1 MYTVCVEYTPLN
13 MAVQTLPFSTLI
25 AVDRQSAIPIFRQV
39 ANSLVE
45 LIKNGKLKPGYQLP
59 ASRDMASMLTLNRTT
74 VVAAYE
80 ELQAQGW
87 LEAIKRKGNFV
98 AQQLPVMSPKSF
110 DIGTSAKFQSKD
122 QDIFYRQVAIR
133 KPITRQLK
141 PYQLMINDGY
151 PDARIAPVDLIVDRY
166 KFLSRKTNVHD
177 RLLADGSKGSIS
189 LRTELALFLS
199 KTRALDITPEQVLI
213 THGAQLAIAVA
224 ASMIL
229 QPGSTVVVGDL
240 NYVLADR
247 LFEQLGAKLIK
258 VKVDQ
263 DGIDVDAIENICKQS
278 TPSLLYIIPHHH
290 HPTTVTLSAE
300 RRVKLLDI
308 IRRYRL
314 PVIEDD
320 YDYDFHYASAPILP
334 LASAEHDGYVL
345 YIGSISKT
353 LAPTIRLGYLIGSE
367 DFIWQAS
374 KLKQVLD
381 IRGDVLFEE
390 SVAHL
395 FNIGEMQRHLRRSVK
410 LYKRRRDEFCELL
423 NSSLGDIANFSTPNG
438 GMAVW
443 TLFNPEYSIPQL
455 SERLATQGIY
465 MNDGSIYKYKHD
477 VNGIR
482 FGFASLNMSEMQ
494 SFANALKRS
503 R

>member
-1 MYTVCVEYTPLN
+1 MGTISTKGLS
-13 MAVQTLPFSTLI
+13 MTVQTLPFSTLI
-25 AVDRQSAIPIFRQV
+25 LIDRQSTIPIFRQL
-39 ANSLVE
+39 ANGLID
-45 LIKNGKLKPGYQLP
+45 LIKNGKIKPGYQLP
-59 ASRDMASMLTLNRTT
+59 ASRDMASMLKLNRTT

-80 ELQAQGW
+80 ELQDQGW
-87 LEAIKRKGNFV
+87 LEVIKRKGNFV
-98 AQQLPVMSPKSF
+98 SRQLPVTNPK
-110 DIGTSAKFQSKD
+110 
-122 QDIFYRQVAIR
+122 IFGDVASNKYPIR
-133 KPITRQLK
+133 DANNFYKQIAVSRPATRQLK

-151 PDARIAPVDLIVDRY
+151 PDARIAPLELIIDRY
-166 KFLSRKTNVHD
+166 KFLSKRTSLHAK
-177 RLLADGSKGSIS
+177 LLVSSISGSNS

-199 KTRALDITPEQVLI
+199 KTRALDISPEHVLV
-213 THGAQLAIAVA
+213 THGAQLAIFIA

-229 QPGSTVVVGDL
+229 QPGSTVIVGDL

-258 VKVDQ
+258 VKVDK

-278 TPSLLYIIPHHH
+278 KPSLLYIIPHHH

-300 RRVKLLDI
+300 RRIKLLDI
-308 IRRYRL
+308 IRRYHL

-320 YDYDFHYASAPILP
+320 YDYDFHYENSPILP
-334 LASAEHDGYVL
+334 LASAEHNGYVL

-353 LAPTIRLGYLIGSE
+353 LAPTIRLGYLIGGE

-374 KLKQVLD
+374 KLKQLLE

-395 FNIGEMQRHLRRSVK
+395 FNTGEMQRHLRRSVK
-410 LYKRRRDEFCELL
+410 LYRKRRDEFCDLL
-423 NSSLGDIANFSTPNG
+423 NSSLGNIATFTSPHG

-443 TLFNPEYSIPQL
+443 TVFDPEYSIPHL
-455 SERLATQGIY
+455 SERLAAKGIF
-465 MNDGSIYKYKHD
+465 MNEGSIYKYKND
-477 VNGIR
+477 VNGMR
-482 FGFASLNMSEMQ
+482 LGFASLNASEMQ
-494 SFANALKRS
+494 TFAQALKAS

>member
-1 MYTVCVEYTPLN
+1 MT
-13 MAVQTLPFSTLI
+13 AQTLPFSTLI
-25 AVDRQSAIPIFRQV
+25 PIDRQSSIPIFRQL
-39 ANSLVE
+39 ADGLID
-45 LIKNGKLKPGYQLP
+45 LIKKGKIKPGYQLP
-59 ASRDMASMLTLNRTT
+59 PSRDMASMLKLNRTT

-80 ELQAQGW
+80 ELQTQGW
-87 LEAIKRKGNFV
+87 FEVVERKGNFV
-98 AQQLPVMSPKSF
+98 SRHLPVTNPKPF
-110 DIGTSAKFQSKD
+110 ETETSNKIIAQD
-122 QDIFYRQVAIR
+122 QNNFYKQVAVR
-133 KPITRQLK
+133 QSATRQLE

-151 PDARIAPVDLIVDRY
+151 PDARIAPLDLILDRY
-166 KFLSRKTNVHD
+166 RFLSKRTKLHPK
-177 RLLADGSKGSIS
+177 LLTGSASGSTS

-199 KTRALDITPEQVLI
+199 RTRALDITPEQVLV
-213 THGAQLAIAVA
+213 THGAQLAITIA

-229 QPGSTVVVGDL
+229 QPGSTVIVGDL

-278 TPSLLYIIPHHH
+278 RPGLLYIIPHHH

-300 RRVKLLDI
+300 RRVKLLNI
-308 IRRYRL
+308 IQRYRL

-320 YDYDFHYASAPILP
+320 YDYDFHYENAPILP
-334 LASAEHDGYVL
+334 LASAEHNGYVL

-353 LAPTIRLGYLIGSE
+353 LAPTIRLGYLIGGD

-374 KLKQVLD
+374 KLKQLLD

-395 FNIGEMQRHLRRSVK
+395 FSSGEMQRHLRRSVK
-410 LYKRRRDEFCELL
+410 LYRKRRDEFCKLL
-423 NSSLGDIANFSTPNG
+423 NASLGDIASFTTPKG

-443 TLFNPEYSIPQL
+443 TVFDSGYSIPHL
-455 SERLATQGIY
+455 SERLAVKGIY
-465 MNDGSIYKYKHD
+465 LNDGSLYKYKND

-482 FGFASLNMSEMQ
+482 LGFASLNENEMQ
-494 SFANALKRS
+494 TFAEALKAS

>member
-1 MYTVCVEYTPLN
+1 

-25 AVDRQSAIPIFRQV
+25 AVDRQSPVPIFRQV
-39 ANSLVE
+39 ANSLIE
-45 LIKNGKLKPGYQLP
+45 LIKNGKIKAGYQLP
-59 ASRDMASMLTLNRTT
+59 ASRDMATMLNLNRTT

-80 ELQAQGW
+80 ELQAEGW
-87 LEAIKRKGNFV
+87 LEVIKRKGNFV
-98 AQQLPVMSPKSF
+98 SQQLPVTSPRLFEVS
-110 DIGTSAKFQSKD
+110 TPEKFLSKD
-122 QDIFYRQVAIR
+122 QKTFYRPVAVR
-133 KPITRQLK
+133 LPKKRQLK
-141 PYQLMINDGY
+141 PHQLMINDGY
-151 PDARIAPVDLIVDRY
+151 PDARIAPLDLITDRY
-166 KFLSRKTNVHD
+166 KFLSGRPNVYNK
-177 RLLADGSKGSIS
+177 LLTDGPKGSIS

-199 KTRALDITPEQVLI
+199 KTRALHIDPEQVLI
-213 THGAQLAIAVA
+213 THGAQLAIFVA

-229 QPGSTVVVGDL
+229 QPGSTVIVGDL

-290 HPTTVTLSAE
+290 HPTTVTLSGE

-320 YDYDFHYASAPILP
+320 YDYDFHYGNAPILP
-334 LASAEHDGYVL
+334 LASAAHDGYVL

-353 LAPTIRLGYLIGSE
+353 LAPTIRLGYLIGGD

-381 IRGDVLFEE
+381 IRGDVFFEE

-395 FNIGEMQRHLRRSVK
+395 FSSGEMQRHLRRSVK
-410 LYKRRRDEFCELL
+410 LYKKRRDEFCELL
-423 NSSLGDIANFSTPNG
+423 NSSLGDIANFRVPNG

-443 TLFNPEYSIPQL
+443 TLFDPEYSIPQL
-455 SERLATQGIY
+455 SERLATKGIY
-465 MNDGSIYKYKHD
+465 MNDGSIYKYKND

-482 FGFASLNMSEMQ
+482 FGFASLNSNEMQ
-494 SFANALKRS
+494 FFSHALKGS

>member
-1 MYTVCVEYTPLN
+1 

-25 AVDRQSAIPIFRQV
+25 AVDRQSPVPIFRQV
-39 ANSLVE
+39 ANSLIE
-45 LIKNGKLKPGYQLP
+45 LIKNGKIKAGYQLP
-59 ASRDMASMLTLNRTT
+59 ASRDMATMLNLNRTT
-74 VVAAYE
+74 VVAAYG
-80 ELQAQGW
+80 ELQAEGW
-87 LEAIKRKGNFV
+87 LEVIKRKGNFV
-98 AQQLPVMSPKSF
+98 SQQLPVTSPRLFEVS
-110 DIGTSAKFQSKD
+110 TPEKFLSQD
-122 QDIFYRQVAIR
+122 QKTFYR
-133 KPITRQLK
+133 PIAVRQPIKRQLK
-141 PYQLMINDGY
+141 PHQLMINDGY
-151 PDARIAPVDLIVDRY
+151 PDARIARLDLITDRY
-166 KFLSRKTNVHD
+166 KFLSGRPNVHNK
-177 RLLADGSKGSIS
+177 LLADGPKGSIS

-199 KTRALDITPEQVLI
+199 KTRALHIAPEQVLI
-213 THGAQLAIAVA
+213 THGAQLAIFVA

-229 QPGSTVVVGDL
+229 QPGSTVIVGDL

-258 VKVDQ
+258 VKVDH

-290 HPTTVTLSAE
+290 HPTTVTLSGE

-320 YDYDFHYASAPILP
+320 YDYDFHYGNAPILP
-334 LASAEHDGYVL
+334 LASAEHDGYIL

-353 LAPTIRLGYLIGSE
+353 LAPTIRLGYLIGGD

-395 FNIGEMQRHLRRSVK
+395 FSSGEMQRHLRRSVK
-410 LYKRRRDEFCELL
+410 LYKKRRDEFCELL
-423 NSSLGDIANFSTPNG
+423 NSSLGDIANFRVPNG

-443 TLFNPEYSIPQL
+443 TLFDPEYSIPQL
-455 SERLATQGIY
+455 SERLATKGIY
-465 MNDGSIYKYKHD
+465 MNDGSIYKYKND

-482 FGFASLNMSEMQ
+482 FGFASLNSNEMQ
-494 SFANALKRS
+494 FFLHALKGS

>member
-1 MYTVCVEYTPLN
+1 

-25 AVDRQSAIPIFRQV
+25 AVDRQSTIPIFRQV
-39 ANSLVE
+39 ANSLIE
-45 LIKNGKLKPGYQLP
+45 LIKNGKIKPGYQLP
-59 ASRDMASMLTLNRTT
+59 ASRDMASVLKLNRTT

-87 LEAIKRKGNFV
+87 LEVIKRKGNFV
-98 AQQLPVMSPKSF
+98 AQQLPVTSPRSF
-110 DIGTSAKFQSKD
+110 EASTSKKLLSQE
-122 QDIFYRQVAIR
+122 QGLFYRQIAVR
-133 KPITRQLK
+133 QPITRQLK

-151 PDARIAPVDLIVDRY
+151 PDARIAPLDLIVDRY
-166 KFLSRKTNVHD
+166 KFLSGRTNVHNK
-177 RLLADGSKGSIS
+177 LLADGPNGSIS

-199 KTRALDITPEQVLI
+199 KTRALDITPEQVLV
-213 THGAQLAIAVA
+213 THGAQLAISVA

-229 QPGSTVVVGDL
+229 QPGSTVIVGDL
-240 NYVLADR
+240 NYALADR

-258 VKVDQ
+258 VKVDD

-290 HPTTVTLSAE
+290 HPTTVTLRAE

-320 YDYDFHYASAPILP
+320 YDYDFHYENAPILP
-334 LASAEHDGYVL
+334 LASSDHDSYVL

-353 LAPTIRLGYLIGSE
+353 LAPTIRLGYLVGGE

-395 FNIGEMQRHLRRSVK
+395 FSIGEMQRHLRRSVK
-410 LYKRRRDEFCELL
+410 LYKKRRDEFCELL
-423 NSSLGDIANFSTPNG
+423 NSSLGDIVNFSTPNG

-443 TLFNPEYSIPQL
+443 TLFDPEYSIPQL

-465 MNDGSIYKYKHD
+465 MNDGSIYKYKND
-477 VNGIR
+477 VNAIR
-482 FGFASLNMSEMQ
+482 FGFASLNSNEMQ
-494 SFANALKRS
+494 SFAHALKRS

>member
-1 MYTVCVEYTPLN
+1 MTL
-13 MAVQTLPFSTLI
+13 QTLPFSTLI
-25 AVDRQSAIPIFRQV
+25 AVDRRSTTPIFRQV
-39 ANSLVE
+39 ANSLIE
-45 LIKNGKLKPGYQLP
+45 LIKSGKIKPGYQLP
-59 ASRDMASMLTLNRTT
+59 ASRDMASMLKLNRTT

-87 LEAIKRKGNFV
+87 FEVIERRGNFV
-98 AQQLPVMSPKSF
+98 ARQLPVMNPKSF
-110 DIGTSAKFQSKD
+110 GVSSSDKFLSQ
-122 QDIFYRQVAIR
+122 QQEIFYRQVAAR
-133 KPITRQLK
+133 QPVTRQLK

-151 PDARIAPVDLIVDRY
+151 PDARIAPLDLIIDRY
-166 KFLSRKTNVHD
+166 KFLSKRTNIHSK
-177 RLLADGSKGSIS
+177 LLADGSHGSNS

-199 KTRALDITPEQVLI
+199 KTRALNITPEQVLV
-213 THGAQLAIAVA
+213 THGAQLAISVA

-229 QPGSTVVVGDL
+229 RPGSTVIVGDV

-263 DGIDVDAIENICKQS
+263 DGIDVDAIESICKQS
-278 TPSLLYIIPHHH
+278 KPSLLYIIPHHH
-290 HPTTVTLSAE
+290 HPTTVTLNAE
-300 RRVKLLDI
+300 RRIKLLDI

-320 YDYDFHYASAPILP
+320 YDYDFHYENAPILP

-345 YIGSISKT
+345 YVGSISKI
-353 LAPTIRLGYLIGSE
+353 LAPTIRLGYLIGE
-367 DFIWQAS
+367 ENFIWQAA
-374 KLKQVLD
+374 KFKQVLD

-395 FNIGEMQRHLRRSVK
+395 FDMGEMQRHLRRSVK
-410 LYKRRRDEFCELL
+410 LYKKRRDEFCEILRASIG
-423 NSSLGDIANFSTPNG
+423 NVANFNYPNG

-443 TLFNPEYSIPQL
+443 TLFDPEYPIPRL
-455 SERLATQGIY
+455 SERLAHRGIY
-465 MNDGSIYKYKHD
+465 MNDGSLHKYRTD

-482 FGFASLNMSEMQ
+482 FGFASLNSNEMETFGQ
-494 SFANALKRS
+494 ALKES
-503 R
+503 I

>member
-1 MYTVCVEYTPLN
+1 MTL
-13 MAVQTLPFSTLI
+13 QTLPFSTLI
-25 AVDRQSAIPIFRQV
+25 AVDRRSTTPIFRQV
-39 ANSLVE
+39 ANSLIE
-45 LIKNGKLKPGYQLP
+45 LIKSGKIKPGYQLP
-59 ASRDMASMLTLNRTT
+59 ASRDMASMLKLNRTT

-87 LEAIKRKGNFV
+87 FEVIERRGNFV
-98 AQQLPVMSPKSF
+98 ARQLPVMNPKSF
-110 DIGTSAKFQSKD
+110 GVSSSDKSLSQE
-122 QDIFYRQVAIR
+122 QEIFYRQVAAR
-133 KPITRQLK
+133 QPVTRQLK

-151 PDARIAPVDLIVDRY
+151 PDARIAPLDLIIDRY
-166 KFLSRKTNVHD
+166 KFLSKRTNIHSK
-177 RLLADGSKGSIS
+177 LLADGSHGSNS

-199 KTRALDITPEQVLI
+199 KTRALNITPEQVLV
-213 THGAQLAIAVA
+213 THGAQLAISVA

-229 QPGSTVVVGDL
+229 RPGSTVIVGDV

-263 DGIDVDAIENICKQS
+263 DGIDVDAIARICKQS
-278 TPSLLYIIPHHH
+278 KPSLLYIIPHHH

-300 RRVKLLDI
+300 RRIKLLDI

-320 YDYDFHYASAPILP
+320 YDYDFHYENAPILP

-345 YIGSISKT
+345 YVGSISKT
-353 LAPTIRLGYLIGSE
+353 LAPTIRLGYLIGE
-367 DFIWQAS
+367 ENFIWQAA
-374 KLKQVLD
+374 KFKQVLD

-395 FNIGEMQRHLRRSVK
+395 FDMGEMQRHLRRSVR
-410 LYKRRRDEFCELL
+410 LYKKRRDEFCEILRASIG
-423 NSSLGDIANFSTPNG
+423 NVANFNHPNG
-438 GMAVW
+438 GMAAW
-443 TLFNPEYSIPQL
+443 TLFDPEYPIPRL
-455 SERLATQGIY
+455 SERLAHRGIY
-465 MNDGSIYKYKHD
+465 MNDGSLHKYRTD

-482 FGFASLNMSEMQ
+482 FGFASLNSNEMETFGQ
-494 SFANALKRS
+494 ALKES
-503 R
+503 I